1 MCSCERMP
9 LRFFRIATMLMTSVL
24 TLSSANAQS
33 LSEQTRRVSAG
44 DGPAHVVS
52 VNPFLPLFGFF
63 SGEYEQRATPTV
75 TFAVSGS
82 HIEPNSTRYTNLD
95 GKLRLYPNATALR
108 GFNIAASL
116 GIARIRDMDLYD
128 GCIPST
134 DLDPCTLRDAFTTG
148 SFAVEMGY
156 QWLLGPSRV
165 TAISVGGGAKRYLGG
180 DNKYVGISRVLPT
193 LRLTVGYAF

>member
-1 MCSCERMP
+1 MYLREQKP
-9 LRFFRIATMLMTSVL
+9 LRFFQIGAILIASAF
-24 TLSSANAQS
+24 TLSSAAAQT

-116 GIARIRDMDLYD
+116 GVARIRDMEVYND
-128 GCIPST
+128 CIPT
-134 DLDPCTLRDAFTTG
+134 PNLEPCALRDAFTTG

-156 QWLLGPSRV
+156 QWLLGPNRV
-165 TAISVGGGAKRYLGG
+165 TAISVGGGAKRYLGS
-180 DNKYVGISRVLPT
+180 DSKYADIARVLPT